1 MVDGIGL
8 MKFQKK
14 HFKKIFQKKRFK
26 KHGIGLKN
34 VEILGLSTDKNIIIN
49 NNNINGEYHRK
60 KKKS

>member
-14 HFKKIFQKKRFK
+14 NQKKFQKKRFK

-34 VEILGLSTDKNIIIN
+34 VEILGVSTDKNIIIN
-49 NNNINGEYHRK
+49 NNNINDEYHRK